1 MTNESVISVP
11 RDEFNRSLLALHNR
25 VFSQAEDSL
34 ILEDMLRPFV
44 DSSWEAILVS
54 GDIFTFDE
62 AVFAA
67 LAGAA
72 MKMGDDRMIV
82 TESETLPHYG
92 DTLQIIWDQA
102 VVESLRGVSYIA
114 GMELHVYGQSGT
126 WGLMCYL
133 NDFSLLGGTPA
144 FMTAYLEAVGGR
156 ERART
161 QFIAYAA
168 DAWFEIPPMKQVQ
181 ILKRV
186 GWSFDD
192 AQRE

>member
-1 MTNESVISVP
+1 MTNESVISVS
-11 RDEFNRSLLALHNR
+11 RDEFNRDLLELHNR

-44 DSSWEAILVS
+44 DSSWETILVP
-54 GDIFTFDE
+54 GDIFSMDQV
-62 AVFAA
+62 VFAA

-126 WGLMCYL
+126 W
-133 NDFSLLGGTPA
+133 D
-144 FMTAYLEAVGGR
+144 
-156 ERART
+156 
-161 QFIAYAA
+161 
-168 DAWFEIPPMKQVQ
+168 
-181 ILKRV
+181 
-186 GWSFDD
+186 
-192 AQRE
+192 